1 MTVPPIMA
9 LPQDLLD
16 VLNAKAICFVTTLMP
31 DGSPQISQ
39 TWAGT
44 DGEHVLINTV
54 DTHQKVRN
62 ITRDP
67 RIAIGIAD
75 PANPSRSWAV
85 RGSVV
90 SATTDG
96 ARESID
102 ELSQKYIGRPYPGF
116 GGGAQQRVLL
126 TVKVDKLHSP
136 SRG

>member
-1 MTVPPIMA
+1 MA
-9 LPQDLLD
+9 LPDDLLD
-16 VLNAKAICFVTTLMP
+16 VLRAKAICFVTTLMP

-54 DTHQKVRN
+54 DTHQKTRN
-62 ITRDP
+62 IERDP

-75 PANPSRSWAV
+75 PAAPSRSWAL

-90 SATTDG
+90 AATTDG
-96 ARESID
+96 ARQNID

-116 GGGAQQRVLL
+116 GGGEQQRVLL
-126 TVKVDKLHSP
+126 TVKINSIHTP
-136 SRG
+136 

>member
-1 MTVPPIMA
+1 MKVQPTMT
-9 LPQDLLD
+9 LPDDLIA
-16 VLNAKAICFVTTLMP
+16 VLNTKAICFVTTLMP

-54 DTHQKVRN
+54 DTHQKTRN
-62 ITRDP
+62 IRRDA

-75 PANPSRSWAV
+75 PAAPLRSWAL
-85 RGSVV
+85 RGIVV
-90 SATTDG
+90 NATTEG

-116 GGGAQQRVLL
+116 GGGDQQRVLL
-126 TVKVDKLHSP
+126 TVKVEKLHQP
-136 SRG
+136 

>member
-1 MTVPPIMA
+1 MKVQPIMA
-9 LPQDLLD
+9 LPDDLIA
-16 VLNAKAICFVTTLMP
+16 VLHTKAICFVTTLMP

-54 DTHQKVRN
+54 DTHQKTRN
-62 ITRDP
+62 VQRDP

-75 PANPSRSWAV
+75 PAAPSRYWAL

-90 SATTDG
+90 SATTAG
-96 ARESID
+96 ARENID

-116 GGGAQQRVLL
+116 GGGQQQRVLL
-126 TVKVDKLHSP
+126 TVEVDKVHTP
-136 SRG
+136 

>member
-1 MTVPPIMA
+1 MTA
-9 LPQDLLD
+9 LPDDLIA
-16 VLNAKAICFVTTLMP
+16 VLNTKSICFVTTLMP

-54 DTHQKVRN
+54 NTHQKTRN
-62 ITRDP
+62 LQRDP

-75 PANPSRSWAV
+75 PAAPSRYWAL

-90 SATTDG
+90 AMTTEG
-96 ARESID
+96 AREHID

-116 GGGAQQRVLL
+116 GGGPQQRVLL
-126 TVKVDKLHSP
+126 TVEIDRVHTP
-136 SRG
+136 

>member
-1 MTVPPIMA
+1 MKAENMTA
-9 LPQDLLD
+9 LPDDLIA
-16 VLNAKAICFVTTLMP
+16 VLNAKSICFVTTLMP

-54 DTHQKVRN
+54 DTHQKTRN
-62 ITRDP
+62 LQRDP

-75 PANPSRSWAV
+75 PAAPSRYWAL

-90 SATTDG
+90 AMTTEG
-96 ARESID
+96 AREHID

-116 GGGAQQRVLL
+116 GGGPQQRVLL
-126 TVKVDKLHSP
+126 TIEVDRVHTP
-136 SRG
+136 

>member
-1 MTVPPIMA
+1 MV
-9 LPQDLLD
+9 LPDDLLE

-54 DTHQKVRN
+54 DTHQKTRN
-62 ITRDP
+62 IRRDP

-75 PANPSRSWAV
+75 PAAPLRSWAL

-96 ARESID
+96 AREHID
-102 ELSQKYIGRPYPGF
+102 ELSQKYLGRAYPGF
-116 GGGAQQRVLL
+116 GGGPQQRVLL
-126 TVKVDKLHSP
+126 TVKVDKLHKP
-136 SRG
+136 

>member
-1 MTVPPIMA
+1 MTA
-9 LPQDLLD
+9 LPDDLIA
-16 VLNAKAICFVTTLMP
+16 VLNTKSICFVTTLMP

-54 DTHQKVRN
+54 DTHQKTRN
-62 ITRDP
+62 LRRDP

-75 PANPSRSWAV
+75 PAAPSRYWAL

-90 SATTDG
+90 AMTTEG
-96 ARESID
+96 AREHID

-116 GGGAQQRVLL
+116 GGGPQQRVLL
-126 TVKVDKLHSP
+126 TVEVDRVHTP
-136 SRG
+136 

>member
-1 MTVPPIMA
+1 MTA
-9 LPQDLLD
+9 LPDDLIA
-16 VLNAKAICFVTTLMP
+16 VLNAKSICFVTTLMP

-54 DTHQKVRN
+54 DTHQKTRN
-62 ITRDP
+62 LQRDP

-75 PANPSRSWAV
+75 PAAPSRYWAL

-90 SATTDG
+90 AMTTEG
-96 ARESID
+96 AREHID

-116 GGGAQQRVLL
+116 GGGPQQRVLL
-126 TVKVDKLHSP
+126 TVEVDRVHTP
-136 SRG
+136 

>member
-1 MTVPPIMA
+1 MKARHMTA
-9 LPQDLLD
+9 LPEDLIA
-16 VLNAKAICFVTTLMP
+16 VLNTKSICFVTTLMP

-54 DTHQKVRN
+54 DTHQKTRN
-62 ITRDP
+62 LRRDP

-75 PANPSRSWAV
+75 PAAPSRYWAL

-90 SATTDG
+90 DMTTEG
-96 ARESID
+96 AREHID

-116 GGGAQQRVLL
+116 GGGPQQRVLL
-126 TVKVDKLHSP
+126 TVKIDRVHTP
-136 SRG
+136 

>member
-1 MTVPPIMA
+1 MKAKNMTA
-9 LPQDLLD
+9 LPDDLIA
-16 VLNAKAICFVTTLMP
+16 VLNAKSICFVTTLMP

-54 DTHQKVRN
+54 DTHQKTRN
-62 ITRDP
+62 LQRDP

-75 PANPSRSWAV
+75 PAAPSRYWAL

-90 SATTDG
+90 AMTTEG
-96 ARESID
+96 AREHID

-116 GGGAQQRVLL
+116 GGGPQQRVLL
-126 TVKVDKLHSP
+126 TVEVDRVHTP
-136 SRG
+136 